1 MRRKFFRYTAVLLS
15 ALITIFSAAC
25 SAEDVAP
32 EPPEEKD
39 DKITIGMSFDSFV
52 IERWLTDR
60 NVFISTVEEKG
71 AQVNVQSA
79 TGDVDTQI
87 EQIHYLIDQG
97 VDVLVVIPVDCGAL
111 SDVLLEAKEKG
122 IKVISYD
129 RLALNSNADLY
140 VSFDNEEVGRLM
152 GQSVKEKLGPEGGNI
167 YMICGPETDENA
179 VAVDKGFTDAVE
191 SSNIKVVYKTKCENW
206 NASIAYSDVKVA
218 LQTYPNVD
226 AIMCG
231 NDDIA
236 TQVFM
241 DLSEKG
247 LAGKVL
253 LTGQD
258 CDLMACKRIVQGTQL
273 VSIYK
278 SFEDEARTA
287 AENAILLAE
296 GKDIECDTT
305 INDGSYDVKYLELE
319 PVAVTRDNIDSVI
332 IDGGLHTK
340 EEIYSR

>member
-1 MRRKFFRYTAVLLS
+1 MRRRFFRYTAAFLIV
-15 ALITIFSAAC
+15 LITVFSAAC

-32 EPPEEKD
+32 EPAEEKD
-39 DKITIGMSFDSFV
+39 DKIMIGMSFDSFV

-87 EQIHYLIDQG
+87 EQIRYLIDQD
-97 VDVLVVIPVDCGAL
+97 VDVIVVIPVDCGAL

-179 VAVDKGFTDAVE
+179 VAVDKGFTSAVE
-191 SSNIKVVYKTKCENW
+191 SSNIRVVYKTKCENW
-206 NASIAYSDVKVA
+206 NASIAYSDVILAIA
-218 LQTYPNVD
+218 L
-226 AIMCG
+226 
-231 NDDIA
+231 
-236 TQVFM
+236 F
-241 DLSEKG
+241 S
-247 LAGKVL
+247 
-253 LTGQD
+253 
-258 CDLMACKRIVQGTQL
+258 
-273 VSIYK
+273 S
-278 SFEDEARTA
+278 
-287 AENAILLAE
+287 
-296 GKDIECDTT
+296 
-305 INDGSYDVKYLELE
+305 
-319 PVAVTRDNIDSVI
+319 
-332 IDGGLHTK
+332 
-340 EEIYSR
+340 